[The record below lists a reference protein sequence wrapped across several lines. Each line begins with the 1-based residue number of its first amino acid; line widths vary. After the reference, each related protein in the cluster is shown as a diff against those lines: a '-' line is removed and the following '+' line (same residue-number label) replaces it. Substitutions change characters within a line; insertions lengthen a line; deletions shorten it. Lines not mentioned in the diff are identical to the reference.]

1 MCVCES
7 GGDARETL
15 GVLRRREEVGK
26 RAVGGARERENEAV
40 GRSILRQSRRVGMLE
55 GGRGEADAVGVAEVA
70 WVEVCV
76 EAVQAGQGAV
86 GRALGLLAR
95 AVRFSHGVHNG
106 WALAELTSAGRWS

>member
-1 MCVCES
+1 MVFWAKLDPIWAKCDPS
-7 GGDARETL
+7 GQFVRKVGKSALEL
-15 GVLRRREEVGK
+15 GEKNSIMVGTLRRGK
-26 RAVGGARERENEAV
+26 LL
-40 GRSILRQSRRVGMLE
+40 RSWRVGMLE

-95 AVRFSHGVHNG
+95 AVLFFMARITVG
-106 WALAELTSAGRWS
+106 ARLLRCA